1 MARQDEL
8 LEIVRRA
15 RAGEYGIA
23 PINPDKVNI
32 DMRLYP
38 RETMS
43 MERAA
48 LFAEMM
54 EQGEPFPPIWVA
66 ADGTTLIDGAHRTYA
81 NRQRGQRAMEVVVL
95 PVEDIKDIMDLS
107 VLANSTIAHTP
118 LQKGDI
124 RRILTL
130 LLNTMSD
137 LREEIRARYGSME
150 ALARLWGVPTNAV
163 VRITQSIE
171 LLRSGGVEDRSRPKE
186 PPTRRPGG
194 PAPEEGPWGRGEEA
208 PTLSEQAVRTVLAVP
223 AKIQDLPQQSPWDYL
238 VQITLR
244 FLRALSDLIPEDS
257 SPREILPRVSE
268 ALMKL
273 GKSDRDFVLHYRGR
287 LVDFETML
295 SEMEE

>member
-8 LEIVRRA
+8 LEIVRLA
-15 RAGEYGIA
+15 RAGEYETVQ
-23 PINPDKVNI
+23 INPDKVNI

-48 LFAEMM
+48 LFSEMM

-66 ADGTTLIDGAHRTYA
+66 ADGTTLIDGAHRTFA
-81 NRQRGQRAMEVVVL
+81 NRQRGQRSMDAVVL

-130 LLNTMSD
+130 LLSTMES
-137 LREEIRARYGSME
+137 LRDEIRERYGSME

-163 VRITQSIE
+163 FKITQSIE
-171 LLRSGGVEDRSRPKE
+171 LLRAGGVEDRSRQKE
-186 PPTRRPGG
+186 PPTRRPG

-208 PTLSEQAVRTVLAVP
+208 PSLSEQAVRSVLAVP
-223 AKIQDLPQQSPWDYL
+223 AKIQDIPQQSPWDYL
-238 VQITLR
+238 AQMTLR
-244 FLRALSDLIPEDS
+244 FLRALSDLIPADAPSE
-257 SPREILPRVSE
+257 EVLPRVSE

-273 GKSDRDFVLHYRGR
+273 GQSDRDFVLHYRGR
-287 LVDFETML
+287 LTAFDSML
-295 SEMEE
+295 SDVEE